1 MRSSNIEGNENS
13 QLFNPNKVTTPK
25 LHEDFIDVIII
36 FLPKYE
42 KEFIPNTRVTM
53 REDGSIDFCE
63 LLKVLKAMSF
73 PIEKNIIS
81 YYSYTSD
88 MYVHCGNDP
97 IPANSYIPSRE
108 VIPFGDNADRK
119 QVTIRVRQVQT
130 NLPIGEE
137 LVGEAKED
145 AQEVGEGEKGS
156 RKRTKERK
164 IGEILDK
171 VLQWRRLYT
180 GVTDPSTGQSV
191 KMSLEDAAV
200 RVGISKKSLDDY
212 LLQIRFGKKYG
223 FNFNDH
229 YNDKVGVL
237 RAFVKKFK
245 NKGSKK
251 ADLDDKSDI
260 GEFETVVKKVKGK

>member
-1 MRSSNIEGNENS
+1 MAIE
-13 QLFNPNKVTTPK
+13 PNKPNMPK
-25 LHEDFIDVIII
+25 LHEDYIDVIII

-42 KEFIPNTRVTM
+42 KEFIRGTKVSM
-53 REDGSIDFCE
+53 REDGGIDFCE
-63 LLKVLKAMSF
+63 LLKTLKSMSF

-97 IPANSYIPSRE
+97 IPANSYIPARE
-108 VIPFGDNADRK
+108 VIPLGENGEAK

-130 NLPIGEE
+130 NLPMGDDALAGDANKEGEE
-137 LVGEAKED
+137 GT
-145 AQEVGEGEKGS
+145 EGGPGGN

-180 GVTDPSTGQSV
+180 GVTDPATGQTV

-245 NKGSKK
+245 NKGGKK
-251 ADLDDKSDI
+251 ASDVDDGDVGGDLDHLPTK
-260 GEFETVVKKVKGK
+260 KGKK

>member
-1 MRSSNIEGNENS
+1 
-13 QLFNPNKVTTPK
+13 
-25 LHEDFIDVIII
+25 
-36 FLPKYE
+36 
-42 KEFIPNTRVTM
+42 M

-97 IPANSYIPSRE
+97 IPSNSYIPARE
-108 VIPFGDNADRK
+108 VIPLGENAERK

-137 LVGEAKED
+137 LAVDAGKDDTQEA
-145 AQEVGEGEKGS
+145 GEGEKGS

-180 GVTDPSTGQSV
+180 GVTDPSTGQTV

-212 LLQIRFGKKYG
+212 LLQIR
-223 FNFNDH
+223 
-229 YNDKVGVL
+229 
-237 RAFVKKFK
+237 
-245 NKGSKK
+245 
-251 ADLDDKSDI
+251 
-260 GEFETVVKKVKGK
+260 